1 MTETA
6 LTDSQANA
14 LAGTTDPDLDITF
27 CDIGEAQ
34 YYTTDLKKEAVV
46 LRMLKALPG
55 ALRVFKDGDL
65 TFGVR
70 AGEFLDGATLREYAG
85 AAGQSLTDD
94 ATNYLY
100 LTAAGALTKNTTGFP
115 ATPHL
120 PLATVLTASG
130 AYAHGDVTDCRPR
143 SAFQLVG
150 GLAIA
155 AGAESA
161 DKRTVTIQSG
171 PWRQKV
177 RFWIATSD
185 YGAPGAAGNT
195 VSIATGTTLQT
206 LVAHADYEVISDAAG
221 TVEVDITV
229 SGAASRY
236 LLAEVDGRIYSSGEI
251 TWAA

>member
-1 MTETA
+1 MSETA

-14 LAGTTDPDLDITF
+14 LAGTTDPDLDVTY

-34 YYTTDLKKEAVV
+34 YYTTDLKKEAIV
-46 LRMLKALPG
+46 LRVLKSLPQ

-85 AAGQSLTDD
+85 ADAQSLTDD
-94 ATNYLY
+94 ATNYVY
-100 LTAAGALTKNTTGFP
+100 LTAAGVLTKNTTGFP
-115 ATPHL
+115 TTPHV
-120 PLATVLTASG
+120 PLATLVTASG
-130 AYAHGDVTDCRPR
+130 GYAHDDITDCRSR
-143 SAFQLVG
+143 SAFQVVG
-150 GLAIA
+150 GLTIA

-161 DKRTVTIQSG
+161 DKRTVTIQAG

-177 RFWIATSD
+177 RLWIATSD
-185 YGAPGAAGNT
+185 YGAPSAAGNT
-195 VSIATGTTLQT
+195 VSVVTGTTLET
-206 LVAHADYEVISDAAG
+206 VLANADYEVISDAAG
-221 TVEVDITV
+221 TVEVDVTI

-236 LLAEVDGRIYSSGEI
+236 VLAEVDGRIYSSGEI